1 MLPAVLR
8 ALQTLIDAYR
18 APLASATRTAALAWL
33 VAGVVGG
40 AHLARYG
47 TLSTR
52 LLAGLVLVAALGALG
67 ARYFWLRRSFRSEP
81 RAIAT
86 VLVSTQRELG
96 ERALRAQRLL
106 SRSPEQRGGESQDLA
121 RWHYERLL
129 QRASVAAVVAAATR
143 RARGW
148 RGFGVVLFAA
158 AGVALVLAPVRV
170 FEGLNVL
177 VARQGVAPWRMEWL
191 ELPTITA
198 QPPAYL
204 GYRTALLN
212 LQSASMLPEGTE
224 LSVRGRPAWRGRH
237 LVLTDGRAEVPFVED
252 GRGSL
257 VAHWELQESVE
268 LRVAARFGDVLIHEP
283 RSVQLYSQVDQPPAV
298 RLAEAP
304 AEHELK
310 TLEQLPLRWS
320 AADDHGLVQVDLV
333 LRSGGREE
341 RRVLERFPSDM
352 RQGSGG
358 HILFP
363 NDPFLARVFLPVTV
377 RIEARDNDP
386 REGSKWGQSEA
397 IVLHPPTV
405 GAAQAE
411 RLAALMDVRARLVDL
426 LVRHNQPPEFTQHQE
441 RARFDAA
448 SREQVAQ
455 IINAAHQ
462 ALTRSYAG
470 LEFPQGW
477 FQFTQGQL
485 QKLQQA
491 HERRRSQLEVTEE
504 VLLALDS
511 ALQTLANGDAREVA
525 KQLGDV
531 AEEAAFGA
539 RLAQER
545 AERAA
550 DGRERLALAVRV
562 LATGAEQLLTMG
574 VLGAD
579 LGSVAQADLGR
590 VRRSVEREDFFHAEL
605 AALHMAARLHR
616 PNPSFGAKGGGG
628 GGVESG
634 AGHSGGSQSD
644 AQGSASDAD
653 SDFDRLARDL
663 QQLAQ
668 EHSEVVDRTAAALRD
683 AQSAVDQGSVREEV
697 RERAEALRRSVVRL
711 PQPGE
716 APGTSRA
723 SAALAREHTGAMA
736 HELERLGF
744 EAALES
750 GRRARAAAQEALRD
764 AQLDE
769 FSRQQLERALGE
781 LDEQMQWVRQQH
793 DRAMRLREEAARD
806 ALRDISHLEQEL
818 AERARRLLDERDERV
833 ALPQQIQERLGDA
846 QQLMRDAA
854 RRLNQGRGEHGLD
867 LQRQAQRLLEESE
880 LGETSE
886 GSGAERSDDAQ
897 QERGRSAGTGGPVPD
912 PDGRADAADFRKRVL
927 DGLGRRSGSSLA
939 PAVKRYAEGL
949 LR

>member
-18 APLASATRTAALAWL
+18 VPLAAATRTAALACL
-33 VAGVVGG
+33 VAGVIGG
-40 AHLARYG
+40 AHLARHG
-47 TLSTR
+47 TWSAR
-52 LLAGLVLVAALGALG
+52 LLAGVVMALALGALG
-67 ARYFWLRRSFRSEP
+67 LRAWWLRRSFRSEP

-86 VLVSTQRELG
+86 VLGSTQRELG

-106 SRSPEQRGGESQDLA
+106 SRTVEHGGESRELA

-129 QRASVAAVVAAATR
+129 ERASVAAVGAAAKQ
-143 RARGW
+143 RASGW
-148 RGFGVVLFAA
+148 RALASVLFASA
-158 AGVALVLAPVRV
+158 AIVLVLAPVRV
-170 FEGLNVL
+170 LEGLNVFA
-177 VARQGVAPWRMEWL
+177 ARGGVAPWRMEWL
-191 ELPTITA
+191 ELPHITA

-204 GYRTALLN
+204 GYRSALLN

-224 LSVRGRPAWRGRH
+224 LSVRGRPAWRGRQ
-237 LVLTDGRAEVPFVED
+237 LVLTDGRTEVPFVED

-257 VAHWELQESVE
+257 VAHWELKESAE

-283 RSVQLYSQVDQPPAV
+283 RSVQLYSQVDQPPVV

-310 TLEQLPLRWS
+310 TLEQLPLRWR

-341 RRVLERFPSDM
+341 RRVLERFPSDT

-363 NDPFLARVFLPVTV
+363 NDPFLARVFLPVAV

-397 IVLHPPTV
+397 IVLHPPAV

-411 RLAALMDVRARLVDL
+411 RLTALREVRERLVEL
-426 LVRHNQPPEFTQHQE
+426 LVQHKQAPEFKQYQE
-441 RARFDAA
+441 RIEFDEARSDQVSALID
-448 SREQVAQ
+448 VAQ
-455 IINAAHQ
+455 R

-477 FQFTQGQL
+477 LQFTQGQL

-491 HERRRSQLEVTEE
+491 HEGRRQRLEVTEE
-504 VLLALDS
+504 VLLALD
-511 ALQTLANGDAREVA
+511 AAMQRLANADAREVA

-545 AERAA
+545 PERAA
-550 DGRERLALAVRV
+550 DGRERLSLAIGV
-562 LATGAEQLLTMG
+562 LTAGAEQLLTMG

-653 SDFDRLARDL
+653 SEFDRLARDL

-668 EHSEVVDRTAAALRD
+668 EHGEVVDRTATALRD
-683 AQSAVDQGSVREEV
+683 AEDAVDQGSLREEV
-697 RERAEALRRSVVRL
+697 RERAEALRRAVVRL

-723 SAALAREHTGAMA
+723 SAALAREHVGAMA

-764 AQLDE
+764 QELDE
-769 FSRQQLERALGE
+769 FSRQHLERALSE
-781 LDEQMQWVRQQH
+781 LDTQMQWVRQQH
-793 DRAMRLREEAARD
+793 ERAKRLQEEAARD
-806 ALRDISHLEQEL
+806 ALRDISHLEREL
-818 AERARRLLDERDERV
+818 AERARRLLNERNETV
-833 ALPQQIQERLGDA
+833 ALPQEIQERLGDA
-846 QQLMRDAA
+846 ERLMRNAA
-854 RRLNQGRGEHGLD
+854 RRLNQGQGDQGLD

-886 GSGAERSDDAQ
+886 ASAGDERADETQ
-897 QERGRSAGTGGPVPD
+897 TERGRSAGTGGPVPE
-912 PDGRADAADFRKRVL
+912 PDGRADAADFRRRVL
-927 DGLGRRSGSSLA
+927 EGLGRRSGGSLA